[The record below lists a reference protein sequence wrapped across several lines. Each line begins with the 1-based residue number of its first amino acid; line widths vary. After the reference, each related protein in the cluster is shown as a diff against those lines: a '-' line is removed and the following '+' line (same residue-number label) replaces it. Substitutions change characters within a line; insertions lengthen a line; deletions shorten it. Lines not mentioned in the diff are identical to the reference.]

1 MGEFDFTIDHLIRT
15 KAYTQNHYKRQDK
28 VAQRASQA
36 RVMTAFSVLHCQCN
50 TEFSIQDSV
59 VD

>member
-36 RVMTAFSVLHCQCN
+36 RVMTAFSVLHCHL
-50 TEFSIQDSV
+50 QDSV